1 MPRVPQAEGFGQ
13 VLPAVRQER
22 AQPVLSLD
30 MAALPGRQMQ
40 EAGRASMAIGQAIGD
55 FALKEQEKVNKA
67 RLNDAYNQA
76 ERLAQ
81 DLRVKMKQLQGVD
94 AASGIDNQPLDQ
106 YFDNELKRGLSA
118 IADNLQA
125 PVVRE
130 QFSLLADDMSTR
142 FRNEAVTHMAQQ
154 TEVYNA
160 RVLDDTIT
168 TSMNLIAANPG
179 NTFAEKWNLTRAKD
193 ALRTKYDN
201 AGFNPEQIDLRL
213 KEDLG
218 KSHAVIIEGLVDSG
232 QVMQAKAYFERNR
245 DDFTATDAKTVE
257 TKLQKSASA
266 LQALTDADIILADIP
281 FSKGTFNY
289 KDGYAAARKMAGD
302 DVVRLEAI
310 MGEINKRFNYHKE
323 QYAGEYANDIDRVY
337 ALAMQSPA
345 SAMAS
350 PAFQRLKAKDQA
362 QILNMANGEI
372 TDRVRNQMDVT
383 YGNLAYGDPNV
394 LASMS
399 DNTFRMLRISIGDE
413 NYAKLEKR
421 RDELRK
427 DPLAKDRMNVD
438 NSTFDFLL
446 GELGIDAAA
455 KKQVEPDTLFRLRD
469 GMEGALTLER
479 QRLGRAYLSPDE
491 MSNVILNNWSAT
503 TVLQNSI
510 NSLRTIAGVSAP
522 PVQAIEPIASTTFVR
537 VPSPAGFVNI
547 PQDDYTEI
555 MYRFSQLGETPTPAD
570 IIANYNRRL
579 EKTR

>member
-22 AQPVLSLD
+22 AQPVLSPD

-232 QVMQAKAYFERNR
+232 QVMQAKAYFDRNR
-245 DDFTATDAKTVE
+245 DDFTSTDARTVE
-257 TKLQKSASA
+257 TALQKSMSASQA
-266 LQALTDADIILADIP
+266 LVDVDAVVAIMPLRGDNIRRADMDAELRKQVGDDPVRLQA
-281 FSKGTFNY
+281 
-289 KDGYAAARKMAGD
+289 ARQELNTRISFHLD
-302 DVVRLEAI
+302 
-310 MGEINKRFNYHKE
+310 
-323 QYAGEYANDIDRVY
+323 QYAGQYANDIDRVY

-399 DNTFRMLRISIGDE
+399 DNTFRMLRIGIGDE

-469 GMEGALTLER
+469 AMESALTLAR

-491 MSNVILNNWSAT
+491 MRSAVT
-503 TVLQNSI
+503 GEWATSQASVF
-510 NSLRTIAGVSAP
+510 AP
-522 PVQAIEPIASTTFVR
+522 PPAPVQAIEPIASTTFVR

-570 IIANYNRRL
+570 LIASYNRRL
-579 EKTR
+579 EKTK